1 MKYVLFCLYN
11 CGRKALLSVATLFL
25 ILSLSAVL
33 FAQEKQTQANISTPQ
48 PGSPVVAANAPDDT
62 KEKMIYRIGP
72 GDLLQINVF
81 PRTQLSIPARVS
93 ENGKIRLLMV
103 DDEVMAACKTE
114 TELAAEIVQLYKKYQ
129 RNPSV
134 TVFIQEYNSIRVAVL
149 GAVDKPNQFLLK
161 RPMRLFDVISYAG
174 GPNKEAGSRV
184 VIAHT
189 GAPSI
194 CEQSQ
199 TQASD
204 GNSDAD
210 APRFTEYT
218 WRAIQQGNPS
228 ANPYLKS
235 GDIVSIPK
243 ADEVFVVGNVVEPKV
258 VTMAEPLTLRQ
269 AIAKAGG
276 ELKTTKKDKVKVIR
290 QTPGSTKPTEIIYD
304 LVAIE
309 KGKIPDPFLQAN
321 DIITVPEDSWK
332 AAKDKILNALT
343 SGVSSVPVIL
353 R

>member
-1 MKYVLFCLYN
+1 MKYAVVCLYS
-11 CGRKALLSVATLFL
+11 CGRKALLSVGTLFL
-25 ILSLSAVL
+25 FLSFSAVL
-33 FAQEKQTQANISTPQ
+33 FAQEKQTQATVSNPK
-48 PGSPVVAANAPDDT
+48 PASPVTSANSSDDT

-81 PRTQLSIPARVS
+81 PRQQLSIPARVS
-93 ENGKIRLLMV
+93 ENGKIRLLMI
-103 DDEVMAACKTE
+103 DNEVMAACKTE
-114 TELAAEIVQLYKKYQ
+114 TELADEIVQLYKKYQ

-161 RPMRLFDVISYAG
+161 RPMRLLDVISYAG
-174 GPNKEAGSRV
+174 GANNEAGNRI

-194 CEQSQ
+194 CEQTE
-199 TQASD
+199 TQIAD
-204 GNSDAD
+204 GNSDAN
-210 APRFTEYT
+210 APRFTEYSL
-218 WRAIQQGNPS
+218 RSLQQGDQTS
-228 ANPYLKS
+228 NPYLKS

-243 ADEVFVVGNVVEPKV
+243 AEEVFVVGNVVKPQV
-258 VTMAEPLTLRQ
+258 VLMSEPLTLRQ

-276 ELKTTKKDKVKVIR
+276 ELKTSKKDKIKVIR
-290 QTPGSTKPTEIIYD
+290 QIPGATKPTEIIYD
-304 LVAIE
+304 LAAID

-332 AAKDKILNALT
+332 AAKEKLFNALT
-343 SGVSSVPVIL
+343 QGAASVPVIL

>member
-1 MKYVLFCLYN
+1 MKYVAFCLYN
-11 CGRKALLSVATLFL
+11 CGQKALLILGTLFL
-25 ILSLSAVL
+25 MLSLSVVL
-33 FAQEKQTQANISTPQ
+33 FAQEKQAQATVTTAQ
-48 PGSPVVAANAPDDT
+48 PSSPVVSANSPDDT

-72 GDLLQINVF
+72 GDLLQISIF

-93 ENGKIRLLMV
+93 ETGKIRLLMI
-103 DDEVMAACKTE
+103 DNEVMAACKTE
-114 TELAAEIVQLYKKYQ
+114 TELAEEIVQLYKKYQ

-174 GPNKEAGSRV
+174 GPNKEAGSRI

-199 TQASD
+199 TQIAD
-204 GNSDAD
+204 GNPDAN
-210 APRFTEYT
+210 APMFTEYS
-218 WRAIQQGNPS
+218 WRSIQQGDPS
-228 ANPYLKS
+228 SNPYLKS

-243 ADEVFVVGNVVEPKV
+243 ADEVFVVGNVVKPQV
-258 VTMAEPLTLRQ
+258 VLMSEPLTLRQ

-276 ELKTTKKDKVKVIR
+276 ELKTSKKDKVKVIR

-304 LVAIE
+304 LVAID

-343 SGVSSVPVIL
+343 QGVSSVPVIL